1 MTRLEKIRADL
12 EEWKKAHPALAFSIS
27 TDDAEYI
34 LKMAEVLEVSKICKC
49 P

>member
-1 MTRLEKIRADL
+1 MSRLEKIRNEL
-12 EEWKKAHPALAFSIS
+12 EEWKKVHPALVFSIS

-34 LKMAEVLEVSKICKC
+34 LKMAEVLDVSKICKC